1 MTSTSSDPDALP
13 SSMPPAAPPSRTV
26 DLDWRSAATLAV
38 LVLLTT
44 ALVGVF
50 SAATRS
56 VTWCVIGGLLALALD
71 PLVDR
76 IQRRFSCRRT
86 TGVGIVLAGFM
97 VVATAIGVLLGPA
110 AARELQQFS
119 RDLPR
124 ITRQLGDLPIIGD
137 DLERA
142 DAPAKLRRTL
152 EDLPE
157 RIASDDRRLSN
168 TARSVVDGTMGGFF
182 TALVT
187 ITLLIDGQR
196 IINRLRSVVPVHRR
210 DQADRIGRLFYVVV
224 GKYFAGSLF
233 VAAIA
238 GLSVLAV
245 GLSLG
250 VPLAPLL
257 AVWVAVFDLVPQIG
271 GAVGG
276 IPFILLGFS
285 QGVGV
290 GVICLVFW
298 VLYLQFENHLLSP
311 MVVGRAVDLSPPTTM
326 MAALVGGAAAGVP
339 GALVATPLVG
349 TVKAVWFELRPPA
362 EGDRPSE
369 RLAVEAEDRARRGGP
384 MRRLLNRLHR
394 P

>member
-1 MTSTSSDPDALP
+1 VTSTSRDSESLP
-13 SSMPPAAPPSRTV
+13 STAPPSPPPVRTV
-26 DLDWRSAATLAV
+26 DLDWRSAATVAV
-38 LVLLTT
+38 LVLVMT
-44 ALVGVF
+44 AVVGMIA
-50 SAATRS
+50 AATRS
-56 VTWCVIGGLLALALD
+56 VTWCAIGGLLALALD

-76 IQRRFSCRRT
+76 IQRRLSCRRT
-86 TGVGIVLAGFM
+86 TAVGIVLAGFITV
-97 VVATAIGVLLGPA
+97 VVAIGLLLGPA
-110 AARELQQFS
+110 AAREVQQFS
-119 RDLPR
+119 RDLPG

-157 RIASDDRRLSN
+157 KVARDDDRLSN
-168 TARSVVDGTMGGFF
+168 TARSIVDGTMGGLF

-187 ITLLIDGQR
+187 ISLLIDGER
-196 IINRLRSVVPVHRR
+196 IIRRVRSVVPVHRR
-210 DQADRIGRLFYVVV
+210 DQADRIGRLCYVVV

-233 VAAIA
+233 VAGIA

-245 GLSLG
+245 SLGLG

-257 AVWVAVFDLVPQIG
+257 ALWVAVFDLVPQIG

-276 IPFILLGFS
+276 IPFVLLGFS

-298 VLYLQFENHLLSP
+298 ILYLQFENHLLSP

-339 GALVATPLVG
+339 GALVATPLIG

-362 EGDRPSE
+362 DGARPSE
-369 RLAVEAEDRARRGGP
+369 RLQAEAKERADRPGLMERVKT
-384 MRRLLNRLHR
+384 RLHLA
-394 P
+394 